1 MSRIFT
7 FSRSII
13 DRIVALGLLTAML
26 PTLAMLTFL
35 LRTNTDEPVLL
46 ADDMVTRDGQ
56 HFRSYRF
63 RTTGRGS
70 SAFQAIGRFL
80 RWYSLDELPGLWAIV
95 RGQIS
100 LGQFVGLGR
109 CK

>member
-1 MSRIFT
+1 MNRIFT
-7 FSRSII
+7 FSRSLF
-13 DRIVALGLLTAML
+13 DRVVALALLTTML
-26 PTLAMLTFL
+26 PTLALLAFL

-46 ADDMVTRDGQ
+46 ADDMVTTDGQ
-56 HFRSYRF
+56 RVRSYRF

-80 RWYSLDELPGLWAIV
+80 RSYSLDELPGLWAIA

-100 LGQFVGLGR
+100 LAQFIGFGR
-109 CK
+109 SK